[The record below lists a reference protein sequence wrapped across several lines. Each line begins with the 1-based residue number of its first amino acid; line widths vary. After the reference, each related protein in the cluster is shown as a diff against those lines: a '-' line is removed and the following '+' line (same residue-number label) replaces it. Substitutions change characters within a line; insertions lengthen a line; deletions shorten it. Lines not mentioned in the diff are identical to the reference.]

1 MAARY
6 AIYFVPPP
14 DTDLAKFGV
23 SWLGW
28 DIDRA
33 ETKTLDAFRN
43 LNHEA
48 HTSFVQNPKKY
59 GFHATLKA
67 PFRLRPGT
75 SVEGLLAAVDKI
87 ASRRPVV
94 RGLKLALG
102 DLGSFL
108 ALITVSEMR
117 ELNSLSEAFVVGL
130 DAFRAPMNSEERARR
145 RPESLK
151 VNQRRYLER
160 FGYPYVKEEYRFHM
174 TLTGQL
180 KQVDRDTAYT
190 HLQTVVDPI
199 LQTPLDIAE
208 VAVVVQDVPT
218 EPFRVLKRFS
228 LGGSGHAGISEDA
241 RSAALFLVV
250 GPSGAGKDSLIDG
263 ARAVLAGNE
272 NFIFPKRT
280 ITRPADAGGEAHRSV
295 SENTFAREAAAGK
308 FALSWQAHGLSYGV
322 PSSIAS
328 NLAQGRSV
336 IVNVSRGVLNTA
348 RQQFG
353 SVRVLSVRASKQ
365 TLAARLA
372 NRGRESSVDI
382 ENRLRRAASYSVS
395 GSDVI
400 EIFNDG
406 ALEEAVERFTA
417 ALQMPD

>member
-6 AIYFVPPP
+6 AIYFVPSP

-33 ETKTLDAFRN
+33 ETKTLYAFSD
-43 LNHEA
+43 LNREA
-48 HTSFVQNPKKY
+48 HTAFVQDPKKY

-75 SVEGLLAAVDKI
+75 SVEGLLAAVDQI
-87 ASRRPVV
+87 ADRCLAVQ
-94 RGLKLALG
+94 GLKLALG

-108 ALITVSEMR
+108 ALISVSETR

-151 VNQRRYLER
+151 ANQRRYLER
-160 FGYPYVKEEYRFHM
+160 FGYPYVKEEYGFHM

-180 KQVDRDTAYT
+180 NQADRETAYT
-190 HLQTVVDPI
+190 HLQTLVDPI

-208 VAVVVQDVPT
+208 VTVVVQDLPT
-218 EPFRVLKRFS
+218 EPFRVLKRFG
-228 LGGSGHAGISEDA
+228 LGGSGHAGISGNP
-241 RSAALFLVV
+241 RSATLFLVV

-263 ARAVLAGNE
+263 ARAALAGNQ

-280 ITRPADAGGEAHRSV
+280 ITRPLDAGGEVHRAV
-295 SENTFAREAAAGK
+295 SENTFAREAAAGE
-308 FALSWQAHGLSYGV
+308 FALSWQAHGLNYGV

-353 SVRVLSVRASKQ
+353 SVRVLSVRASEQ
-365 TLAARLA
+365 TLAARLT

-382 ENRLRRAASYSVS
+382 ENRIRRAASYSVS
-395 GSDVI
+395 GADVI

-406 ALEEAVERFTA
+406 ALEEAVEQFTA